1 MSAADRSAAVPAE
14 ARGWGR
20 RAWPWARA
28 LGGALMLAV
37 LVQRLGT
44 RPFVTGLRGLGPG
57 VLVAA
62 IGLGVATTVCSAW
75 RWRVVAGALGM
86 DLPLAAATAAYY
98 RSQLLNCTLPGGI
111 LGDVDR
117 GVRHGADAGQLG
129 RGVRAV
135 VWERTAGQVVQL
147 VSALA
152 VLLLVPSPVRGAMPA
167 IAGGAALAAVVV
179 LVAGRGAR
187 RHGPARLAR
196 AARTAAVEIRGAL
209 LHPTAWPTVLLASLL
224 VVAGHVG
231 MFLLAADA
239 AGVHGGP
246 RQLLPLA
253 LIVLLAAAIPL
264 NLGGWGPREGVA
276 VWVFA
281 AAGRPAGTGASVAT
295 AFGVLVLVSV
305 LPGAVLILVDW
316 LRLRWR
322 RGSRSVGGTA
332 GAPGLVHSE
341 RQEDGAVHA

>member
-1 MSAADRSAAVPAE
+1 VSTVERSAAVPVE
-14 ARGWGR
+14 VRGAGS

-44 RPFVTGLRGLGPG
+44 GPFLDGLRGLGPG
-57 VLVAA
+57 VLLAA
-62 IGLGVATTVCSAW
+62 IGIGCVTTVCSAW

-86 DLPLAAATAAYY
+86 DLPLGAATAAYY

-117 GVRHGADAGQLG
+117 GLRHGADAGQLG

-135 VWERTAGQVVQL
+135 VWERTAGQGVQL
-147 VSALA
+147 VAALVA
-152 VLLLVPSPVRGAMPA
+152 LILLPSPVHRAMPA
-167 IAGGAALAAVVV
+167 IAGGAALAAALV

-187 RHGPARLAR
+187 RHGPARLVR
-196 AARTAAVEIRGAL
+196 GVRTAAVEIRGAL
-209 LHPTAWPTVLLASLL
+209 LHPTSWPTVLLTSLL

-231 MFLLAADA
+231 MFMLAALA
-239 AGVHGGP
+239 SGVHGEP
-246 RQLLPLA
+246 LQLLPLA

-281 AAGRPAGTGASVAT
+281 AAGWPAGTGASVAT

-305 LPGAVLILVDW
+305 LPGAGLLLADW

-322 RGSRSVGGTA
+322 SGSRSAGTTELV
-332 GAPGLVHSE
+332 PGE
-341 RQEDGAVHA
+341 RQEDGALHR